1 MKDLYSSASLNAIS
15 EAVETETTLNNGA
28 RVAKPIEQETLLS
41 DKERTLKAI
50 L

>member
-28 RVAKPIEQETLLS
+28 RVAKPIEQE
-41 DKERTLKAI
+41 KGMKNI
-50 L
+50 